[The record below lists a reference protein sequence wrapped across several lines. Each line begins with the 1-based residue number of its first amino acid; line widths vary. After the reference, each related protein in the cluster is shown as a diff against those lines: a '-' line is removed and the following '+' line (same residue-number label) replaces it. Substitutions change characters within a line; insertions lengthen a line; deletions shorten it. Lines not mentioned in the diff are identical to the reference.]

1 MNEQQLHNQ
10 QQPIP
15 SRPVMPQPPIQQPII
30 QKPQK
35 KGFDLRYFFLAL
47 IVIGI
52 SGGLFAATRKTA
64 PIPIPTPT
72 DTPTPSPKT
81 KSVVPLATQSAYLS
95 LTQSIASLSSQIQQ
109 MQVSDTTLSPPTIE
123 LPLGFPNE

>member
-1 MNEQQLHNQ
+1 MENNMDQTIAEMPHEVPV
-10 QQPIP
+10 QQPI
-15 SRPVMPQPPIQQPII
+15 V

-35 KGFDLRYFFLAL
+35 KGFDLRYLFLVL
-47 IVIGI
+47 IIIGI
-52 SGGLFAATRKTA
+52 SGGLFAATRKPA

-72 DTPTPSPKT
+72 DTPTPSPKS
-81 KSVVPLATQSAYLS
+81 KSLVPLATQSAYLS